1 MNMLKKLRNRL
12 LILLTTVIALV
23 LLIAF
28 AVVYLSTDTNV
39 QQEQGK
45 RLDEL
50 ASLPLAPSTNNET
63 FAGSSTINFAQAFIL
78 YVDNN
83 GRLVGKLSYLD
94 MSDSEY
100 QTVLKNTWNPHK
112 LKGTIAI
119 EGRIW
124 QYCITNIE
132 NVDKTGIGGKPLP
145 NPENLN
151 YKISFI
157 DITNSSQSLTQLFK
171 TFSIVWVIIVGV
183 VFLLSLCFANLS
195 IRPIE
200 ESIKKQKQFIADA
213 SHELKTPLAII
224 SANMDAIEASGEET
238 VNSQKEWI
246 SYIRSEVSR
255 MGKLVGDLLYLAK
268 AEDAKENLITFDLS
282 IVCETAVA
290 SMEAIMYEK
299 NRHLS
304 MGIEKDVSVRGDM
317 ERIKQA
323 VLILLDNAAKY
334 TDENGDIHVTLQKLK
349 QHAIF
354 RVKNTGK
361 GIPPEDVPRIFDRFY
376 RPDSS
381 RSKDSGGF
389 GLGLSIAKSI
399 VERAGGKISAQSNL
413 GLTTFSITLK
423 SE

>member
-1 MNMLKKLRNRL
+1 MQAERAKKIKTACLR
-12 LILLTTVIALV
+12 IV
-23 LLIAF
+23 L
-28 AVVYLSTDTNV
+28 
-39 QQEQGK
+39 
-45 RLDEL
+45 
-50 ASLPLAPSTNNET
+50 
-63 FAGSSTINFAQAFIL
+63 
-78 YVDNN
+78 
-83 GRLVGKLSYLD
+83 
-94 MSDSEY
+94 
-100 QTVLKNTWNPHK
+100 
-112 LKGTIAI
+112 
-119 EGRIW
+119 
-124 QYCITNIE
+124 
-132 NVDKTGIGGKPLP
+132 
-145 NPENLN
+145 
-151 YKISFI
+151 
-157 DITNSSQSLTQLFK
+157 
-171 TFSIVWVIIVGV
+171 GV

-200 ESIKKQKQFIADA
+200 ESTKRQKQFVAGA

-246 SYIRSEVSR
+246 SSIRSEVSR
-255 MGKLVGDLLYLAK
+255 MGRLVGDLLYLAK
-268 AEDAKENLITFDLS
+268 AEDAKEKLMTFDLS

-299 NRHLS
+299 NRRLS
-304 MGIEKDVSVRGDM
+304 TEIEKDVSVRGDM

-413 GLTTFSITLK
+413 GLTTFSIALK

>member
-12 LILLTTVIALV
+12 LTLLTTVIALV

-28 AVVYLSTDTNV
+28 AVVYLSTYTNV

-50 ASLPLAPSTNNET
+50 ASLPFASSTNNEK
-63 FAGSSTINFAQAFIL
+63 FARSSTINFAQAFIL
-78 YVDNN
+78 YVNNN
-83 GRLVGKLSYLD
+83 GRLVDKLSYLD
-94 MSDSEY
+94 MPDSEY
-100 QTVLKNTWNPHK
+100 QTVLKNIWNPHK
-112 LKGTIAI
+112 LGGTIAI

-124 QYCITNIE
+124 QYRITNIE
-132 NVDKTGIGGKPLP
+132 NVYKTDVGREPPP
-145 NPENLN
+145 NPENLD

-157 DITNSSQSLTQLFK
+157 DITDSSQSLTQLFM
-171 TFSIVWVIIVGV
+171 TFSIVWVIVVGV

-200 ESIKKQKQFIADA
+200 ESTKRQKQFVADA

-246 SYIRSEVSR
+246 SSIRSEVSR
-255 MGKLVGDLLYLAK
+255 MGRLVGDLLYLAK
-268 AEDAKENLITFDLS
+268 AEDAKEKLMTFDLS

-299 NRHLS
+299 NRRLS
-304 MGIEKDVSVRGDM
+304 TEIEKDVSVRGDM

-413 GLTTFSITLK
+413 GLTTFSIALK